1 MPEKYTVIKKD
12 KSPESG
18 TGKVRALSSNV
29 YTDAIEAKARGE
41 LVCWSASNFPA
52 EILQTFQISTV
63 YPESQAAA
71 IGARHAAQE
80 LCEQSEAAGYSNDLC
95 AYARINLAFAKNGKC
110 EAQPMPLPDFLAC
123 CNNICDCMF
132 KWYENLAVEL
142 NVPLVILDI
151 PFNPDYDVSEAQ
163 LKYMRAQFYDCI
175 AQIEKITGKKWDQA
189 RFEEIMK
196 NVKAA
201 SQAWV
206 KACEYSNNMPALF
219 NGSDI
224 VSNMG
229 GMVTGRCYPA
239 AAEAYNALC
248 SEYQKMLDNG
258 ETTFK
263 GDEKYRV
270 MMEGISVWPYLRYIV
285 DALAAEGIN
294 TTSYV
299 YGNYTHRIYDS
310 LDEMLITYASVWNS
324 VCIERAV
331 DNRLAIAKPNHI
343 DGILVHTNRSCKMWS
358 GIQAEVTRRVAEA
371 CDVPLAVYD
380 GDQADPRNFS
390 EAQFETRL
398 QGLVEIMDANKK
410 AKEGQKDE

>member
-1 MPEKYTVIKKD
+1 
-12 KSPESG
+12 
-18 TGKVRALSSNV
+18 
-29 YTDAIEAKARGE
+29 
-41 LVCWSASNFPA
+41 
-52 EILQTFQISTV
+52 
-63 YPESQAAA
+63 
-71 IGARHAAQE
+71 
-80 LCEQSEAAGYSNDLC
+80 
-95 AYARINLAFAKNGKC
+95 
-110 EAQPMPLPDFLAC
+110 
-123 CNNICDCMF
+123 
-132 KWYENLAVEL
+132 
-142 NVPLVILDI
+142 
-151 PFNPDYDVSEAQ
+151 
-163 LKYMRAQFYDCI
+163 
-175 AQIEKITGKKWDQA
+175 
-189 RFEEIMK
+189 
-196 NVKAA
+196 
-201 SQAWV
+201 
-206 KACEYSNNMPALF
+206 MPALF

-270 MMEGISVWPYLRYIV
+270 MMEGISVWPYLRYIA